1 MAGIS
6 KKIFRLL
13 TLWNAVHSAP
23 VTSLQRSVLQK
34 TPDSFGLVDA
44 EASFRQ
50 SFIEKNRGKP
60 LFLLLVEN
68 LKDMRVDEFVR
79 KLPDYISRVSKSEK
93 QSIVCHVLGDE
104 KRFLVGIAPG
114 DDAPG
119 FLPNIDAA
127 VGKLHGEA
135 PRGGSGSFHFGIG
148 RTQCN
153 YISDAQ
159 EIFDELLRAAHK
171 NLRDNLVRWSWTY
184 LNRANDYFA
193 DPEANAVIQPIVYFD
208 PKRELYSVKGGE
220 VFVGGELYNSYAEL
234 LRDIPED
241 QDINRIE
248 LLILEKI
255 VMACREAPGLLK
267 FNVSPQM
274 LIETFPSAEKVFR
287 FNELLLRNKIQPQ
300 NVRLELVEK
309 PYEEKNISLKDVCRY
324 FYQFGITFAA
334 DDFGVKSQS
343 HQVILD
349 LGEMIKE
356 FKLDPISFKFK
367 PEEDQT
373 KFLDNLAFIDYC
385 IRLADNREAI
395 ITAEAVDDYDTM
407 RFLIAHQV
415 FYFQSHIFCRKLP
428 IHYYRENFHRMQN
441 LPEDIVRK
449 ILSDDDL
456 LQQQKE
462 MGNIFELARQLKM
475 V

>member
-1 MAGIS
+1 MAKHI
-6 KKIFRLL
+6 
-13 TLWNAVHSAP
+13 AVYTVAIP
-23 VTSLQRSVLQK
+23 LRSILQK
-34 TPDSFGLVDA
+34 TVENFGLADA
-44 EASFRQ
+44 EKNFRNT
-50 SFIEKNRGKP
+50 FIEKNRGKP
-60 LFLLLVEN
+60 LFLMLVEN
-68 LKDMRVDEFVR
+68 LRDMRIDEFLAKIPDFIR
-79 KLPDYISRVSKSEK
+79 KVNTEEK
-93 QSIVCHVLGDE
+93 QSIHCYVLGDE
-104 KRFLVGIAPG
+104 SRFYVGIVPG

-119 FLPNIDAA
+119 FLPNIDGAM
-127 VGKLHGEA
+127 GKFHGEA
-135 PRGGSGSFHFGIG
+135 PKHGAGSFDFGIG

-159 EIFDELLRAAHK
+159 EIFDELVRAAHK

-193 DPEANAVIQPIVYFD
+193 NVEANAVIQPIIYFD
-208 PKRELYSVKGGE
+208 PRKETYSVKGGE

-234 LRDIPED
+234 LRDIPDD
-241 QDINRIE
+241 QDINRVE

-255 VMACREAPGLLK
+255 VMACHEAPGLLK
-267 FNVSPQM
+267 FNVSPQT
-274 LIETFPSAEKVFR
+274 LIDTFPSAEKVFR
-287 FNELLLRNKIQPQ
+287 FNELIARQKINPH

-309 PYEEKNISLKDVCRY
+309 PYEEKTIKLKDVCRY
-324 FYQFGITFAA
+324 FFQFGISFAA

-428 IHYYRENFHRMQN
+428 IHYYKENFHKLQN
-441 LPEDIVRK
+441 LSESAVRK
-449 ILSDDDL
+449 ILSEDEL
-456 LQQQKE
+456 IQRQKE
-462 MGNIFELARQLKM
+462 VGNIFELAQQLGLS
-475 V
+475 

>member
-1 MAGIS
+1 MLFSAYAGCSTTGI
-6 KKIFRLL
+6 
-13 TLWNAVHSAP
+13 T
-23 VTSLQRSVLQK
+23 VTHPLRSILQK
-34 TPDSFGLVDA
+34 TVENFGLADA
-44 EASFRQ
+44 EKNFRT

-60 LFLLLVEN
+60 LFLMLVEN
-68 LKDMRVDEFVR
+68 LKGMRVDEFVS
-79 KLPDYISRVSKSEK
+79 KIPDYIRRIHSEEKKS
-93 QSIVCHVLGDE
+93 VNCYVLGDE
-104 KRFLVGIAPG
+104 SRFYVGIVPG
-114 DDAPG
+114 DDSPG
-119 FLPNIDAA
+119 FLPNIDSAM
-127 VGKLHGEA
+127 GKFHGEV
-135 PRGGSGSFHFGIG
+135 PRGAEGSFNFGIG

-159 EIFDELLRAAHK
+159 EIFDELMRAAHK
-171 NLRDNLVRWSWTY
+171 NLKDNLVRWSWTY

-193 DPEANAVIQPIVYFD
+193 NVEANAVIQPIVYFD
-208 PKRELYSVKGGE
+208 PKKELYSVKGGE
-220 VFVGGELYNSYAEL
+220 VFVGGELYTSYAEL
-234 LRDIPED
+234 LRDIPDD

-255 VMACREAPGLLK
+255 VMACHEAPGLLK
-267 FNVSPQM
+267 FNVSPQT
-274 LIETFPSAEKVFR
+274 LIDTFPSAEKVFR
-287 FNELLLRNKIQPQ
+287 FNELLSRQRLNPH

-309 PYEEKNISLKDVCRY
+309 PYEEKNIKLKDVCRY
-324 FYQFGITFAA
+324 FFQFGITFAA

-385 IRLADNREAI
+385 IRLADNRDAI

-415 FYFQSHIFCRKLP
+415 FHFQSHIFCRKLP
-428 IHYYRENFHRMQN
+428 IHYYKENFHKMQN
-441 LPEDIVRK
+441 LTEEAVRK
-449 ILSDDDL
+449 ILSEDEL
-456 LQQQKE
+456 IQRQKE
-462 MGNIFELARQLKM
+462 VGNIFELARDLGLW
-475 V
+475 

>member
-1 MAGIS
+1 MIAAMQ
-6 KKIFRLL
+6 L
-13 TLWNAVHSAP
+13 
-23 VTSLQRSVLQK
+23 RSILQK
-34 TPDSFGLVDA
+34 TVENFGLADA
-44 EASFRQ
+44 EKNFRAT
-50 SFIEKNRGKP
+50 FIDKNRGKP
-60 LFLLLVEN
+60 LFLMLVEN
-68 LKDMRVDEFVR
+68 LVGLRIDEFIKPIPDFVR
-79 KLPDYISRVSKSEK
+79 RVNSEAN
-93 QSIVCHVLGDE
+93 QSVQIYVLGDE
-104 KRFLVGIAPG
+104 HRFYVGIVPG

-119 FLPNIDAA
+119 FLPNIDGAM
-127 VGKLHGEA
+127 GKYHGDA
-135 PRGGSGSFHFGIG
+135 PKKGAGSFDFGIG

-159 EIFDELLRAAHK
+159 EIFTELIQAAHK
-171 NLRDNLVRWSWTY
+171 NLKDNLVRWSWTY

-193 DPEANAVIQPIVYFD
+193 DMESNAVIQPIIHFD
-208 PKRELYSVKGGE
+208 PKKETYSVKGGE
-220 VFVGGELYNSYAEL
+220 VFVGGELYRGYADL
-234 LRDIPED
+234 LHDIPQD
-241 QDINRIE
+241 QDINRVE

-255 VMACREAPGLLK
+255 VMACHEAPGLLK
-267 FNVSPQM
+267 FNVSPQT
-274 LIETFPSAEKVFR
+274 LIDTFPSAEKVFR
-287 FNELLLRNKIQPQ
+287 FNELLTRQKLNPH

-309 PYEEKNISLKDVCRY
+309 PYEEHEIKLKDVCRY
-324 FYQFGITFAA
+324 FFQFGISFAA

-415 FYFQSHIFCRKLP
+415 HYFQSHIFCRKLT
-428 IHYYRENFHRMQN
+428 ISYYKENFHKMQN
-441 LPEDIVRK
+441 LSENAVRK
-449 ILSDDDL
+449 ILSEDGL
-456 LQQQKE
+456 IQRQKE
-462 MGNIFELARQLKM
+462 VGNIFELARELELF
-475 V
+475 